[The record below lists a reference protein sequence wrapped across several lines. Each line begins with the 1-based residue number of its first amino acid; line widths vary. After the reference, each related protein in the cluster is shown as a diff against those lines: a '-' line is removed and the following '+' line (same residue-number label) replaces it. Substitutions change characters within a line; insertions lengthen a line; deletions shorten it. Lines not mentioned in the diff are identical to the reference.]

1 MNTSAYKSMLLLAS
15 FTISFSAVAGC
26 DSRIPFDSKTWT
38 SASKGEDCL
47 RSNMTDAL
55 VAKLAKGTVQ
65 SDVHSLLGKP
75 DTDSNSRK
83 AGWLGITAPFD
94 AYEIR
99 FYRGMIDYQTDYFVV
114 EYDSEN
120 KLLRSCIVTEQG

>member
-1 MNTSAYKSMLLLAS
+1 
-15 FTISFSAVAGC
+15 
-26 DSRIPFDSKTWT
+26 
-38 SASKGEDCL
+38 
-47 RSNMTDAL
+47 MTDSTI
-55 VAKLAKGTVQ
+55 AKLAKGTVQ
-65 SDVHSLLGKP
+65 SDVHSLLGAS

-83 AGWLGITAPFD
+83 AGWLGITAKFD

-120 KLLRSCIVTEQG
+120 KLIRSYVITEQG